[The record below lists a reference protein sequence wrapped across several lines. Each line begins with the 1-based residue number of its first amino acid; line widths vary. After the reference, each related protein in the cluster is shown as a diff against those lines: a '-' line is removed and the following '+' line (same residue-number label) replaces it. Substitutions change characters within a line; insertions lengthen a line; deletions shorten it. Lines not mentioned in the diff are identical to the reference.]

1 LSSTSAI
8 ARAQLSIGVD
18 RLEELR
24 GLDISDDYIDLGAAL
39 TLSEIERGLNG
50 RVPLLAEL
58 FPQFASR
65 LIRNGATLGGNLG
78 TASPIGDAP
87 PALLALECRLVL
99 ASADGEREVA
109 LADYFTGYRQTL
121 RRANELIK
129 IIRIPRPL
137 APVTGFHKIAK
148 RRFDDISSV
157 ALGYAL
163 RLEEGVVSSIA
174 IGLGGSRCDADPR
187 AGHEQALTGRPWNRE
202 TVREAPRCWGAEGTP
217 LSDHRASANYRAA
230 MLRTS
235 LLKFRAANPGDRTE
249 VHA

>member
-1 LSSTSAI
+1 
-8 ARAQLSIGVD
+8 
-18 RLEELR
+18 
-24 GLDISDDYIDLGAAL
+24 
-39 TLSEIERGLNG
+39 
-50 RVPLLAEL
+50 VPLLAEL

-78 TASPIGDAP
+78 TGSPIGDAP
-87 PALLALECRLVL
+87 PALLALQCRVIL
-99 ASADGEREVA
+99 ASRDGEREVA
-109 LADYFTGYRQTL
+109 LADYFTGYRQSV
-121 RRANELIK
+121 RRADELIR

-157 ALGYAL
+157 AVAYAL
-163 RLEEGVVSSIA
+163 QLNAGVVETIT
-174 IGLGGSRCDADPR
+174 IGLGGVAATPIR
-187 AGHEQALTGRPWNRE
+187 ALATEQALTGRPWTRE
-202 TVREAPRCWGAEGTP
+202 TVREAAEVLGAEGTP